1 MVRGGNGGRGLL
13 KAIGQGIKAAA
24 AAIAVLASSGLA
36 SSQLVRAGDFNFSDL
51 EFEAGG
57 IAIVSP
63 RYEGSK
69 SYQVQGVPFAFPGS
83 KHGDND
89 LTFKDIDSIEYR
101 LVKFGMFEAGPLA
114 GAWLGRSESDGR
126 KLGGLGDISAGLVV
140 GGYAAVNIGMTK
152 FSASFHHQVTD
163 DDVGSLVRLRADSE
177 MPVAAGFK
185 FLTGVGTNY
194 ATDRYMDTQ
203 FGVSAA
209 QHLASTA
216 GVAAYNPSAGFKDM
230 FAGAGFEAE
239 LTERWTAK
247 VYGEYSRLVGDA
259 GNSPVIETQ
268 DQFTGL
274 LAITY
279 QFGPLGVAPAAAAPL
294 K

>member
-24 AAIAVLASSGLA
+24 AAVAVLASTGLA
-36 SSQLVRAGDFNFSDL
+36 SSQLVRAGDFNFSDF

-57 IAIVSP
+57 IAFVSP
-63 RYEGSK
+63 RYQGSK
-69 SYQVQGVPFAFPGS
+69 SYQAEGVPFAFPGA
-83 KHGDND
+83 KNGDED
-89 LTFKDIDSIEYR
+89 LTFTDIDSIQYR
-101 LVKFGMFEAGPLA
+101 LVKYGVFEAGPLA
-114 GAWLGRSESDGR
+114 GVWLGRNEHDGN
-126 KLGGLGDISAGLVV
+126 KLGGLGRIDAGLVA
-140 GGYAAVNIGMTK
+140 GGFAAINTGMTK
-152 FSASFHHQVTD
+152 FTASVHSQVTGD
-163 DDVGSLVRLRADSE
+163 DPGALLRLRADAQL
-177 MPVAAGFK
+177 PVAAGFK
-185 FLTGVGTNY
+185 LLAGVGTNY
-194 ATDRYMDTQ
+194 ADKDYMETE

-209 QHLASTA
+209 QALSSTA
-216 GVAAYNPSAGFKDM
+216 GLSAYNPSAGFKDV